1 MRREG
6 EAAAWCQIA
15 AEQRARQEASTEED
29 DDTTMVAQ
37 QAAGR
42 AKGNHSS
49 GVYLELQG
57 SKGGS
62 GKLRDSRQGESGS
75 YVTGLSPGGAS
86 REL

>member
-6 EAAAWCQIA
+6 EAAAWWQIA
-15 AEQRARQEASTEED
+15 AERRARQEASMEAED
-29 DDTTMVAQ
+29 DATMVAQ

-49 GVYLELQG
+49 GVCLELQG
-57 SKGGS
+57 SKRGS
-62 GKLRDSRQGESGS
+62 GKLRDSKQES